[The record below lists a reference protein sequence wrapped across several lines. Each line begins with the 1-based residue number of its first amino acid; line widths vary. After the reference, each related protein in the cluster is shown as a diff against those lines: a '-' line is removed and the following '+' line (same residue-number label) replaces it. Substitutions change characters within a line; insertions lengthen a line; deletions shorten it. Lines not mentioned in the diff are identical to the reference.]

1 MFELDVNNTIKPEV
15 IKVIGVGGGGGNA
28 VNRMIGSGSG
38 GVEYIVMNT
47 DAQALRQS
55 EAAVKLQLG
64 PETTNGRGAGGK
76 PPEGKKAAEE
86 SKEDIKKLLEGSE
99 MVFIT
104 AGMGGGTGTGAAPVV
119 AQISKSLG
127 ILTVA
132 VVTKPF
138 SLEGSKKIK
147 QAEQG
152 IDELKKNVDTL
163 IVIPND
169 RIFDITEK
177 GTTLSEAFERANQV
191 LKKGVNGITDIVET
205 PGMVNVDF
213 ADIRATMENKGVGHL
228 GIGSA
233 SGEGRALKAAQE
245 AINSPLLE
253 TTVEGAE
260 RVLISISATK
270 ESFTLEEYHVISEYI
285 YNSVAFDDVDII
297 WGVAEVQDLGDEL
310 RVAVVATGF
319 KEGEEY
325 KNKKPAVQEQPEAE
339 EAVEAA
345 AEEEEEA
352 ASNIDF
358 QIPDWL
364 SSDWKKKKK

>member
-1 MFELDVNNTIKPEV
+1 MFELDVNSTIKPEV

-55 EAAVKLQLG
+55 EAPMKLQLG
-64 PETTNGRGAGGK
+64 PESTRGRGVGGR
-76 PPEGKKAAEE
+76 PEEGKRAAEE
-86 SKEDIKKLLEGSE
+86 SKEEIKRILEGSE

-119 AQISKSLG
+119 AQISKNMG

-138 SLEGSKKIK
+138 TLEGTWKMKL
-147 QAEQG
+147 ANQG
-152 IDELKKNVDTL
+152 IEELRKNVDML

-169 RIFDITEK
+169 RIFDISEK
-177 GTTLSEAFERANQV
+177 GTTLSDAFERANQV
-191 LKKGVNGITDIVET
+191 LKQGVNGITDMVER
-205 PGMVNVDF
+205 PGIVNVDF
-213 ADIRATMENKGVGHL
+213 ADVRATMENQGVGHL

-233 SGEGRALKAAQE
+233 SGENRAIVAAEE

-253 TTVEGAE
+253 TTVEGAAC
-260 RVLISISATK
+260 VLISISATK
-270 ESFTLEEYHVISEYI
+270 ESLTMQEFHECIGHIQK
-285 YNSVAFDDVDII
+285 SVNYADVQTIF
-297 WGVAEVQDLGDEL
+297 GVAEVPELGEEI

-325 KNKKPAVQEQPEAE
+325 KNKPTSAPGVSVE
-339 EAVEAA
+339 EPD
-345 AEEEEEA
+345 EEEKEEPVA
-352 ASNIDF
+352 DTEF
-358 QIPDWL
+358 QIPEWMNFG
-364 SSDWKKKKK
+364 KKKK

>member
-1 MFELDVNNTIKPEV
+1 MFELDVNVNSTIKPEV

-55 EAAVKLQLG
+55 EAPVKMQLG
-64 PETTNGRGAGGK
+64 PESTKGRGVGGR
-76 PPEGKKAAEE
+76 PEEGKVAAEE
-86 SKEDIKKLLEGSE
+86 SKEEIKRILEGSE

-119 AQISKSLG
+119 AQISKSMG

-138 SLEGSKKIK
+138 SLEGTWKMKL
-147 QAEQG
+147 ANQG
-152 IDELKKNVDTL
+152 IDELRKHVDTL

-177 GTTLSEAFERANQV
+177 GTTLSQAFEKANQV
-191 LKKGVNGITDIVET
+191 LKQGVNGITDMVER
-205 PGMVNVDF
+205 PGLVNVDF
-213 ADIRATMENKGVGHL
+213 ADVRATMENQGVGHL

-233 SGEGRALKAAQE
+233 SGENRAIIAAEE

-253 TTVEGAE
+253 TTVEGAAS
-260 RVLISISATK
+260 VLVSISATS
-270 ESFTLEEYHVISEYI
+270 ESLTMQEFQESMDYI
-285 YNSVAFDDVDII
+285 QSSVRNEDVRMIF
-297 WGVAEVQDLGDEL
+297 GVAEVPELGDEM
-310 RVAVVATGF
+310 RITVVATGF
-319 KEGEEY
+319 KEGEEF
-325 KNKKPAVQEQPEAE
+325 KAKPTKAPGVAQEPEK
-339 EAVEAA
+339 
-345 AEEEEEA
+345 EEEKEEQI
-352 ASNIDF
+352 SDTEF
-358 QIPDWL
+358 QIPDWMNFG
-364 SSDWKKKKK
+364 KKKK